1 MEATVA
7 KTGTEGKTWG
17 GGNRPLN
24 ASYGKLMMWFFIVS
38 DALTF
43 SGFIASYGFSRFK
56 FIDAWP
62 IADEVFTHVPFLHG
76 VPAPMYYVAFMTF
89 VLIFSSV
96 TMVLAVD
103 AGHKMQKNKVIW
115 YMFATIIGGAIFVG
129 SQAWEWA
136 TFIKGDYGAVE
147 TKGGKII
154 QFLDTEGERVAL
166 ADFAA
171 NIPTDRATNERNTGV
186 WYDTEPETLTSFT
199 LEEVTAGF
207 LANDNL
213 LIRTQYLDENGLPTV
228 LSREESVDKLVNDG
242 RLVVE
247 GANLIRNEYGH
258 PLFANFFFFITGFH
272 GFHVFSGVIINI
284 IIFFNVILG
293 TYERRK
299 NYEMVEK
306 VGLYWHFVDL
316 VWVFVFTFFYLV

>member
-7 KTGTEGKTWG
+7 KTGTEGKKWG
-17 GGNRPLN
+17 GGTQPFN
-24 ASYGKLMMWFFIVS
+24 ASYGKLMMWFFILS

-76 VPAPMYYVAFMTF
+76 VPAPMYYVAFMTL

-103 AGHKMQKNKVIW
+103 AGHKMQQSKVAW
-115 YMFATIIGGAIFVG
+115 YMFFTIIGGGIFVG

-147 TKGGKII
+147 TNGGRIL
-154 QFLDTEGERVAL
+154 QFLDTNGDRVAI
-166 ADFAA
+166 ADFAE
-171 NIPTDRATNERNTGV
+171 NIPSDRVTHERKNGV
-186 WYDTEPETLTSFT
+186 WHYDESVTRTTYNLA
-199 LEEVTAGF
+199 EVQKGF
-207 LANDNL
+207 LANENL
-213 LIRTQYLDENGLPTV
+213 LIRTQYLDESGHPTV
-228 LSREESVDKLVNDG
+228 LSREASVAKLLNDG
-242 RLVVE
+242 KEVVE
-247 GANLIRNEYGH
+247 GANLRHNEYGH
-258 PLFANFFFFITGFH
+258 PLFADFFFFITGFH
-272 GFHVFSGVIINI
+272 GFHVFSGVVINI
-284 IIFFNVILG
+284 IIFFNVIIG

-299 NYEMVEK
+299 SYEMVEK